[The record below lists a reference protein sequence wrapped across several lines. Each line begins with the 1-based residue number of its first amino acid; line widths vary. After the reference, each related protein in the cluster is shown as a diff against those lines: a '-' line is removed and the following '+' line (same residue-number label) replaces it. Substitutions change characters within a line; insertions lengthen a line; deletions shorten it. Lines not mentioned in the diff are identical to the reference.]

1 MGSFRFGVRKK
12 FVPISL
18 KFLNVKITF
27 RNMRKE
33 ALNQL
38 WEIQR
43 EIMEAI
49 KNAPPPYENER
60 LEPFLTPKEVAK
72 KLKVSYGTVI
82 YWIKTG
88 KLRAIKIGGRY
99 RISHLW
105 LKQFAG
111 KGVVSDYLP

>member
-1 MGSFRFGVRKK
+1 MGLGKLLQIQEK
-12 FVPISL
+12 AKELIQNAP
-18 KFLNVKITF
+18 LNENKPGNGLT
-27 RNMRKE
+27 R
-33 ALNQL
+33 LL
-38 WEIQR
+38 EIQR
-43 EIMEAI
+43 KVKEAI
-49 KNAPPPYENER
+49 KNAPPPYENEK

-72 KLKVSYGTVI
+72 RLKVSYGTVI

-111 KGVVSDYLP
+111 KEAVSDYLP

>member
-1 MGSFRFGVRKK
+1 MGLEK
-12 FVPISL
+12 L
-18 KFLNVKITF
+18 L
-27 RNMRKE
+27 
-33 ALNQL
+33 Q
-38 WEIQR
+38 IQK
-43 EIMEAI
+43 EIMKAIKNAPPPKKDKRKDALTRLHKIHREVIETI
-49 KNAPPPYENER
+49 KNAPPPYEDER

-72 KLKVSYGTVI
+72 RLKVSYGTVI

-111 KGVVSDYLP
+111 KEVVSDYLP